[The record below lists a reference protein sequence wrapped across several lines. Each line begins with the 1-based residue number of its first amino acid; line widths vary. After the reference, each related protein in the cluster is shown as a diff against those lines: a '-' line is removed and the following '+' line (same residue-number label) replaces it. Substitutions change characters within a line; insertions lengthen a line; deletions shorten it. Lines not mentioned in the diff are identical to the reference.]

1 MILLGIVVSAWLL
14 QQLVAITLRKE
25 GFANAT
31 RDSEPE
37 DRMTPEAFA
46 YNLLQTVKGPIRRLT
61 TQLADVGNWRERVE
75 LARLTPVELA
85 RRGMQQGSVST

>member
-14 QQLVAITLRKE
+14 QQLVYVTLRKE
-25 GFANAT
+25 GFMGAT

-46 YNLLQTVKGPIRRLT
+46 YNLLQTVKGPISRLGR
-61 TQLADVGNWRERVE
+61 QLTDMGAWKERFE

-85 RRGMQQGSVST
+85 RQSIAEGV